1 MPFEHYDSVRTH
13 FVRAGAFWWLV
24 WRQGLSRRP
33 DCTRHLSDGVG
44 HRLPEPRR
52 DIPLWGRYGNVPN
65 ATGAFVAKVDQTR
78 SREPEMQVGSFQL
91 VFRINN

>member
-44 HRLPEPRR
+44 HGLPEPRR
-52 DIPLWGRYGNVPN
+52 DIPLWGRYGNIPN
-65 ATGAFVAKVDQTR
+65 ATGAFVAKVDPDTLTR
-78 SREPEMQVGSFQL
+78 TRDAGWQL
-91 VFRINN
+91 SAGFPH